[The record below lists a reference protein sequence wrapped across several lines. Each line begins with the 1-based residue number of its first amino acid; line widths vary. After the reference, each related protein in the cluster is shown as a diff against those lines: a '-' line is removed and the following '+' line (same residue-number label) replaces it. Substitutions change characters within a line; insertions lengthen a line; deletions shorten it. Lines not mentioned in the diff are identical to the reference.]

1 MNADVLPQDPDVV
14 LSAANVP
21 HAGVLTPEQVDLGGL
36 SRVVSSRTPAEAILY
51 GEFQVD
57 AAVLDDHD
65 PGELAFDEA
74 ALRGVVED
82 WGAPQDDTVTLSAY
96 VYLEA
101 HEHGPLGLTLGEA
114 ITALNHLR
122 TSCLTWL
129 HTAPEPG
136 PE

>member
-57 AAVLDDHD
+57 AAVLRDHD
-65 PGELAFDEA
+65 PGELQFDEA

-82 WGAPQDDTVTLSAY
+82 WRALDDDMVTLGAY
-96 VYLEA
+96 VYVEA
-101 HEHGPLGLTLGEA
+101 HGHGPLGLTLGEA
-114 ITALNHLR
+114 IEELNNIR
-122 TSCLTWL
+122 AQCLSWL
-129 HTAPEPG
+129 SFDPG
-136 PE
+136 TRSG